1 MPVRKSDSIESVDD
15 KVIQAPGLGGIR
27 SWADVGPQIRTL
39 VDRGVPAN
47 VIAEELQVDIVLVTQ
62 CILQSYKM
70 LIDSV
75 AVFEDKEKKRLG
87 ITK

>member
-1 MPVRKSDSIESVDD
+1 M
-15 KVIQAPGLGGIR
+15 
-27 SWADVGPQIRTL
+27 

>member
-1 MPVRKSDSIESVDD
+1 MPVRKIDSALSVDD
-15 KVIQAPGLGGIR
+15 KAPGLDGIR
-27 SWADVGPQIRTL
+27 SWADVGAQIRVM

>member
-1 MPVRKSDSIESVDD
+1 MPVRKSDLIQSVDG
-15 KVIQAPGLGGIR
+15 KVIEAPGLDGIR
-27 SWADVGPQIRTL
+27 TWAEVGPQIRTL